1 MRTSAKFIKRLEKE
15 KKRGREEQSKNK
27 SSQLLSKNDYI
38 SRKQPL
44 EKERKINKLRK
55 SFFIYIYILIYAF
68 SLTNPRMY

>member
-44 EKERKINKLRK
+44 EKERKINKLRN
-55 SFFIYIYILIYAF
+55 SILYILIYAF
-68 SLTNPRMY
+68 FY